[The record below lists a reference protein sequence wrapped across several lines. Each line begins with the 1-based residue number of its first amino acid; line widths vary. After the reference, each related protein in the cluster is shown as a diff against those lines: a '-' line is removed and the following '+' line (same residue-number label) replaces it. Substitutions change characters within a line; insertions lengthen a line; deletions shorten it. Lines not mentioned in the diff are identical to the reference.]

1 MDNLYNNIRTNSQYK
16 RICSKNFSCNNPCN
30 NQRYICEYKARNSFN
45 LKLDDGQIATQE
57 IVLQRQEG
65 AVIYGIVLFENGTPA
80 PGATVIL
87 NLINKNNGRPI
98 PISFAFT
105 DENGVFIFGINDTRY
120 DYLSNYYLY
129 N

>member
-65 AVIYGIVLFENGTPA
+65 AVIYGIVLFENGMPA
-80 PGATVIL
+80 QGATVVL
-87 NLINKNNGRPI
+87 SCMDE
-98 PISFAFT
+98 ISGKAVPVSFMFT
-105 DENGVFIFGINDTRY
+105 DENGLFIFGIYDTQC
-120 DYLSNYYLY
+120 DYLINIVY